1 MAMRSLLEN
10 NLGMII
16 AFDGQGTVTFLNGI
30 AREELDY
37 RQGKKK
43 ISVEDIFPT
52 LIRENCNYDE
62 YVNSVQG
69 QLIKTVA
76 YRKNNTCFPVMIRF
90 SKLFFED
97 VGQINAV
104 AGLNIQDEEDAIR
117 ELKKVEQEMEQ
128 NLKARDSFVANI
140 THELRTPV
148 NGIKGHVKNLLDL
161 ETEPS
166 KKSTLGIIIQCCN
179 NMEKIIN
186 NLLDFSKMEAGKF
199 EICEKP
205 FEFKSCVNQAMDTNR
220 PVANQKGLHF
230 HAFVAEDVPQTVIG
244 DELRITQ
251 IMNNLL
257 SNALKFTSM
266 GAVTLEVYKTHQR
279 EDVVELTFFVTDTGI
294 GIDAQGRQK
303 LFQSFSQAD
312 DSITRRYGG
321 TGLGL
326 YVTKQLAEQMHGHIE
341 VESEPGRGS
350 TFSCAIKVK
359 VPVQAVKQEKEQNIE
374 FDISNLKNHL
384 LGTQAKSR
392 MEQVYMYGSAANRR
406 ELAINMEKLVLCIE
420 MENWEKAERAIV
432 EACEEKG
439 LKAKVE
445 YGEAAFYGPKLDFM
459 VKDAIGRRW
468 QLGTI
473 QVDYNLPERF
483 QLEYM
488 GSDNQK
494 HRPVM
499 IHRAPFGSMERF
511 VAVLIEHTA
520 GKFPLWLT
528 PDQVAILP
536 ISEKF
541 NDYADKV
548 RMELRKY
555 DVRALVDDRNEKI
568 GRKIRDNEMKRIPYM
583 LIVGEK
589 EAENGEVA
597 VRKQGEGDKGTMKIE
612 EFAKNIAEEVHNMIN
627 KW

>member
-1 MAMRSLLEN
+1 LCLEIYFTFGEKYEALGKDSAMGDAMAMRSLLEN

-52 LIRENCNYDE
+52 LIRGNCNYDE

-97 VGQINAV
+97 VGH
-104 AGLNIQDEEDAIR
+104 
-117 ELKKVEQEMEQ
+117 
-128 NLKARDSFVANI
+128 I

-420 MENWEKAERAIV
+420 MENWEKAE
-432 EACEEKG
+432 G
-439 LKAKVE
+439 
-445 YGEAAFYGPKLDFM
+445 F
-459 VKDAIGRRW
+459 
-468 QLGTI
+468 
-473 QVDYNLPERF
+473 
-483 QLEYM
+483 
-488 GSDNQK
+488 
-494 HRPVM
+494 
-499 IHRAPFGSMERF
+499 
-511 VAVLIEHTA
+511 
-520 GKFPLWLT
+520 
-528 PDQVAILP
+528 
-536 ISEKF
+536 
-541 NDYADKV
+541 
-548 RMELRKY
+548 
-555 DVRALVDDRNEKI
+555 
-568 GRKIRDNEMKRIPYM
+568 
-583 LIVGEK
+583 
-589 EAENGEVA
+589 AENIKTLCAESGEQTLKSRTFRLLMA
-597 VRKQGEGDKGTMKIE
+597 VRKEDYKQAIGYSEEIRTILKLKEPGAEG
-612 EFAKNIAEEVHNMIN
+612 V
-627 KW
+627 

>member
-1 MAMRSLLEN
+1 MINKNEYCIINLVFLCLCLENYFTFGEKYEALGKDSAMGDAMAMRSLLEN

-257 SNALKFTSM
+257 SNAFKFT
-266 GAVTLEVYKTHQR
+266 
-279 EDVVELTFFVTDTGI
+279 
-294 GIDAQGRQK
+294 
-303 LFQSFSQAD
+303 
-312 DSITRRYGG
+312 
-321 TGLGL
+321 
-326 YVTKQLAEQMHGHIE
+326 
-341 VESEPGRGS
+341 
-350 TFSCAIKVK
+350 
-359 VPVQAVKQEKEQNIE
+359 KEE
-374 FDISNLKNHL
+374 
-384 LGTQAKSR
+384 
-392 MEQVYMYGSAANRR
+392 
-406 ELAINMEKLVLCIE
+406 
-420 MENWEKAERAIV
+420 
-432 EACEEKG
+432 
-439 LKAKVE
+439 
-445 YGEAAFYGPKLDFM
+445 GEAFLQ
-459 VKDAIGRRW
+459 VKEMW
-468 QLGTI
+468 
-473 QVDYNLPERF
+473 RF
-483 QLEYM
+483 I
-488 GSDNQK
+488 K
-494 HRPVM
+494 H
-499 IHRAPFGSMERF
+499 
-511 VAVLIEHTA
+511 
-520 GKFPLWLT
+520 
-528 PDQVAILP
+528 
-536 ISEKF
+536 ISVK
-541 NDYADKV
+541 
-548 RMELRKY
+548 
-555 DVRALVDDRNEKI
+555 
-568 GRKIRDNEMKRIPYM
+568 M
-583 LIVGEK
+583 LL
-589 EAENGEVA
+589 N
-597 VRKQGEGDKGTMKIE
+597 
-612 EFAKNIAEEVHNMIN
+612 
-627 KW
+627 

>member
-1 MAMRSLLEN
+1 MINKNKYCILNLAFLCLCLEIYFTFGEKYEALGKDSAMGDAMAMRSLLEN

-52 LIRENCNYDE
+52 LIRGNCNYDE

-148 NGIKGHVKNLLDL
+148 NGIKGHVKNLLD
-161 ETEPS
+161 
-166 KKSTLGIIIQCCN
+166 
-179 NMEKIIN
+179 
-186 NLLDFSKMEAGKF
+186 FSKMEAGKF

-220 PVANQKGLHF
+220 PVAKQKGLHF

-420 MENWEKAERAIV
+420 MENWEKAE
-432 EACEEKG
+432 G
-439 LKAKVE
+439 
-445 YGEAAFYGPKLDFM
+445 F
-459 VKDAIGRRW
+459 
-468 QLGTI
+468 
-473 QVDYNLPERF
+473 
-483 QLEYM
+483 
-488 GSDNQK
+488 
-494 HRPVM
+494 
-499 IHRAPFGSMERF
+499 
-511 VAVLIEHTA
+511 
-520 GKFPLWLT
+520 
-528 PDQVAILP
+528 
-536 ISEKF
+536 
-541 NDYADKV
+541 
-548 RMELRKY
+548 
-555 DVRALVDDRNEKI
+555 
-568 GRKIRDNEMKRIPYM
+568 
-583 LIVGEK
+583 
-589 EAENGEVA
+589 AENIKTLCAESGEQTLKSRTFRLLMA
-597 VRKQGEGDKGTMKIE
+597 VRKEDYKQAIGYSEEIRTILKLKEPGAEG
-612 EFAKNIAEEVHNMIN
+612 V
-627 KW
+627 

>member
-1 MAMRSLLEN
+1 MINKNKYCILNLAFLCLCLEIYFTFGEKYEALGKDSAMGDAMAMRSLLEN

-52 LIRENCNYDE
+52 LIRGNCNYDE

-117 ELKKVEQEMEQ
+117 ELKKVEQEMEQNLKARDSFVANITHELRTPVNGIKGHVKNLLDLETEPSKKSTLGIIIQCCNNMEKIINNLLDFSKMEAGKFEICEKPFEFKSCVNQAMEQ

-420 MENWEKAERAIV
+420 MENWEKAE
-432 EACEEKG
+432 G
-439 LKAKVE
+439 
-445 YGEAAFYGPKLDFM
+445 F
-459 VKDAIGRRW
+459 
-468 QLGTI
+468 
-473 QVDYNLPERF
+473 
-483 QLEYM
+483 
-488 GSDNQK
+488 
-494 HRPVM
+494 
-499 IHRAPFGSMERF
+499 
-511 VAVLIEHTA
+511 
-520 GKFPLWLT
+520 
-528 PDQVAILP
+528 
-536 ISEKF
+536 
-541 NDYADKV
+541 
-548 RMELRKY
+548 
-555 DVRALVDDRNEKI
+555 
-568 GRKIRDNEMKRIPYM
+568 
-583 LIVGEK
+583 
-589 EAENGEVA
+589 AENIKTLCAESGEQTLKSRTFRLLMA
-597 VRKQGEGDKGTMKIE
+597 VRKEDYKQAIGYSEEIRTILKLKEPGAEG
-612 EFAKNIAEEVHNMIN
+612 V
-627 KW
+627 

>member
-1 MAMRSLLEN
+1 
-10 NLGMII
+10 
-16 AFDGQGTVTFLNGI
+16 
-30 AREELDY
+30 
-37 RQGKKK
+37 
-43 ISVEDIFPT
+43 
-52 LIRENCNYDE
+52 
-62 YVNSVQG
+62 
-69 QLIKTVA
+69 
-76 YRKNNTCFPVMIRF
+76 
-90 SKLFFED
+90 
-97 VGQINAV
+97 
-104 AGLNIQDEEDAIR
+104 
-117 ELKKVEQEMEQ
+117 MEQ

-359 VPVQAVKQEKEQNIE
+359 VPVQAVGQEKEQNIE

-420 MENWEKAERAIV
+420 MENWEKAE
-432 EACEEKG
+432 G
-439 LKAKVE
+439 
-445 YGEAAFYGPKLDFM
+445 F
-459 VKDAIGRRW
+459 
-468 QLGTI
+468 
-473 QVDYNLPERF
+473 
-483 QLEYM
+483 
-488 GSDNQK
+488 
-494 HRPVM
+494 
-499 IHRAPFGSMERF
+499 
-511 VAVLIEHTA
+511 
-520 GKFPLWLT
+520 
-528 PDQVAILP
+528 
-536 ISEKF
+536 
-541 NDYADKV
+541 
-548 RMELRKY
+548 
-555 DVRALVDDRNEKI
+555 
-568 GRKIRDNEMKRIPYM
+568 
-583 LIVGEK
+583 
-589 EAENGEVA
+589 AENIKTLCAESGEQTLKSRTFRLLMA
-597 VRKQGEGDKGTMKIE
+597 VRKEDYKQAIGYSEEIRTILKLKEPGAEG
-612 EFAKNIAEEVHNMIN
+612 V
-627 KW
+627 

>member
-1 MAMRSLLEN
+1 MINKNKYCILNLVFLCLCLEIYFTFGEKYEALGKDSAMGDAMAMRSLLEN

-52 LIRENCNYDE
+52 LIRGNCNYDE

-359 VPVQAVKQEKEQNIE
+359 VPVQAVEQEKEQNIE

-384 LGTQAKSR
+384 LGMQAKSR

-420 MENWEKAERAIV
+420 MENWEKAE
-432 EACEEKG
+432 G
-439 LKAKVE
+439 
-445 YGEAAFYGPKLDFM
+445 F
-459 VKDAIGRRW
+459 
-468 QLGTI
+468 
-473 QVDYNLPERF
+473 
-483 QLEYM
+483 
-488 GSDNQK
+488 
-494 HRPVM
+494 
-499 IHRAPFGSMERF
+499 
-511 VAVLIEHTA
+511 
-520 GKFPLWLT
+520 
-528 PDQVAILP
+528 
-536 ISEKF
+536 
-541 NDYADKV
+541 
-548 RMELRKY
+548 
-555 DVRALVDDRNEKI
+555 
-568 GRKIRDNEMKRIPYM
+568 
-583 LIVGEK
+583 
-589 EAENGEVA
+589 AENIKTLCAESGEQTLKSRTFRLLMA
-597 VRKQGEGDKGTMKIE
+597 VRKEDYKQAIGYSEEIRTILKLKEPGAEG
-612 EFAKNIAEEVHNMIN
+612 V
-627 KW
+627 